1 MDSIV
6 YTPSE
11 VSKLLRIRL
20 AMVYELIKNGEIPAI
35 RIGKNYKIPKDAF
48 NQWLTM
54 RTVGQMEKRI
64 SNVQDR
70 TGESIVRQDTDRV

>member
-20 AMVYELIKNGEIPAI
+20 ATVYQLIKNGEIPAI